1 MARALVL
8 RGEREYGMNSE
19 SAAPLLLLLRA
30 ESELG
35 STAGETLTHMDA
47 SEAGFEC
54 VRRHFTNTATRF
66 LSLVSRRRMREC
78 ECDAGDKWRLYADD
92 FLRKDVGIGRESD
105 KEGLESSAAET
116 RARNSVREKGGRHA
130 GGRGKKERRNERCLY
145 EFIWL
150 STCNPKIGVMRR
162 RKKEGRRRVY
172 LRVLDVLCQCV
183 ASPSAFCIVVWLR

>member
-1 MARALVL
+1 V
-8 RGEREYGMNSE
+8 NSE

-35 STAGETLTHMDA
+35 STAGETLTRMDA

-54 VRRHFTNTATRF
+54 VRRRFMSIATRF

-92 FLRKDVGIGRESD
+92 FLRKDVGIGGESD

-130 GGRGKKERRNERCLY
+130 GGPGVESMVLVVVRKKGETRDVYMNSFGCQHATR
-145 EFIWL
+145 
-150 STCNPKIGVMRR
+150 KIGVMRR

-183 ASPSAFCIVVWLR
+183 AFCIVVWLR